1 MRILVFLW
9 LLFLP
14 LCSVLFRIDIAW
26 VSGECLG
33 GLRLCLEDEK
43 SLLLQL
49 KDSLTFKPNV
59 SVKLVSWNES
69 VDCCS
74 WGGVTWDSNGL
85 VVSLDLSS
93 ELISGGFNSSSTL
106 FSLQHLQSLNLAN
119 NSFNSS
125 QIPSGFDKLGNL
137 TYLNLS
143 DGGFSG
149 QIPIEISHLTR
160 LAIIDLSSI
169 YYLTGIPKLKLE
181 NPNLRM
187 LVQNLKELRELHL
200 NGVNISAQGK
210 EWCQAL
216 SSSVPN
222 LQVLSLS
229 SCHLSGPIHSSLEKL
244 QSILRIRLDDNNFT
258 APVPEFLGNFSNL
271 TQLKLSSCGLKG
283 TFPEKIFQVPTLQI
297 LDLSNN
303 RLLEGS
309 LPEFPLN
316 GSLDSLVLTD
326 TNFSGK
332 VPDSIGNLKRLTR
345 IELARCNF
353 SGPIPNSMANL
364 TQLVYM
370 DLSGNAFSGPVPSFS
385 LSKNLTRI
393 DLSHNH
399 LAGQILSSHWDGLE
413 NLVTLDLGNNSL
425 NGSLP
430 MHLFSLSSLQ
440 KIQLSNNQFS
450 GPFSEFEVKSFSVL
464 DTLDLSSNNLEGP
477 IPVSVFDLKRL
488 NILDL
493 SSNKF
498 NGTVELSSF
507 QKLGNLTSLSLSY
520 NNLSINSSVG
530 NPTLPLL
537 LNLTTLKLASCKLR
551 TLPDLSTQSRL
562 AYLDLSDNQ
571 IRGNIPNWI
580 WKIGIGSLAYL
591 NLSHN
596 LLEDLQEPLSNF
608 TPYLSILDLHSNQL
622 HGQIPTPPQFCSYV
636 DYSDNRFTSTIP
648 DGIGVYISFTIFFSL
663 SKNNITGSIPRSIC
677 NATYLQVLDFSDNN
691 LSGKV
696 PSCLIE
702 YGTLGVLNLR
712 RNNFSGAIPGKFPGN
727 CLLQTLD
734 LSGNRLEGKIP
745 GSLANCTALEVL
757 NLGNNQMN
765 GTFPCLLKNI
775 TTLRVLVLRGNNFQ
789 GSIGCPKSNSTW
801 AMLQIVD
808 LALNNF
814 SGKLPATCFSTWT
827 AMMAGENEVQSK
839 LKHLQFRVLQFGQ
852 LYYQDAVTVT
862 SKGLEMEL
870 VKVLTL
876 YTSIDLSSNNFQGDI
891 PEVMGNFT
899 SLYVLNL
906 SHNGFTGHIPSS
918 IGNLRQLES
927 LDLSQNRL
935 SGEIPTQLANLNFLS
950 VLNLSFNQLVGRIPP
965 GNQMQTFSETS
976 YEGNKLCGWPL
987 NINCTHPPPSEDK
1000 RFQDKEEF
1008 NWEFIITGLGFGVGA
1023 GIIVAPLT
1031 FWKKGKKWF
1040 HEYVDRFVLLI
1051 LPIVRLLY
1059 TNYGRVEAEE
1069 AFGIELTDITG
1080 GYEDSDEEK
1089 DEIEFGSFDVRFCV
1103 FCTKL
1108 DIGTKKPIHDPNCSC
1123 HDSPPILSSSSSSSS
1138 SSSQI

>member
-9 LLFLP
+9 LFFLP
-14 LCSVLFRIDIAW
+14 LCSVLFRIHIAL

-33 GLRLCLEDEK
+33 GSRLCLEDEK
-43 SLLLQL
+43 SMLLQL
-49 KDSLTFKPNV
+49 KNSLKFKSNV
-59 SVKLVSWNES
+59 SMKLVTWNES
-69 VDCCS
+69 VGCCS
-74 WGGVTWDSNGL
+74 WEGVTWDSNGH
-85 VVSLDLSS
+85 VVGLDLSS
-93 ELISGGFNSSSTL
+93 ELISGGFNSSSSL
-106 FSLQHLQSLNLAN
+106 FSLRHLQRLNLAN

-143 DGGFSG
+143 ATGFYG
-149 QIPIEISHLTR
+149 QIPIEISRLTR
-160 LAIIDLSSI
+160 LVTIDFSI
-169 YYLTGIPKLKLE
+169 LYFPGVPTLKLE

-187 LVQNLKELRELHL
+187 LVQNLAELRELYL

-210 EWCQAL
+210 EWCRAL
-216 SSSVPN
+216 SSSVPISN
-222 LQVLSLS
+222 
-229 SCHLSGPIHSSLEKL
+229 
-244 QSILRIRLDDNNFT
+244 NNFS
-258 APVPEFLGNFSNL
+258 APVPEFLANFSNL
-271 TQLKLSSCGLKG
+271 TQLRLSSCGLYG
-283 TFPEKIFQVPTLQI
+283 TFPEKIFQ
-297 LDLSNN
+297 
-303 RLLEGS
+303 
-309 LPEFPLN
+309 N
-316 GSLDSLVLTD
+316 GSLETLVLPD
-326 TNFSGK
+326 TKFSGK
-332 VPDSIGNLKRLTR
+332 VPNSIGNLKRLTR

-353 SGPIPNSMANL
+353 SGPIPNSTANL
-364 TQLVYM
+364 ARLVYL
-370 DLSGNAFSGPVPSFS
+370 DLSENKFSGPIPPFS

-393 DLSHNH
+393 NLSHNH
-399 LAGQILSSHWDGLE
+399 LTGPIPSSHLDGLV
-413 NLVTLDLGNNSL
+413 NLVTLDLSKNSL

-430 MHLFSLSSLQ
+430 MPLFSLPSLQ

-450 GPFSEFEVKSFSVL
+450 GQ
-464 DTLDLSSNNLEGP
+464 
-477 IPVSVFDLKRL
+477 IPVSIFDLQCL
-488 NILDL
+488 SILDL

-498 NGTVELSSF
+498 NGTVLLSSF
-507 QKLGNLTSLSLSY
+507 QKLGNLTTLSLSY

-562 AYLDLSDNQ
+562 TYLDLS
-571 IRGNIPNWI
+571 ITKFPG
-580 WKIGIGSLAYL
+580 AYL
-591 NLSHN
+591 IGFGRL
-596 LLEDLQEPLSNF
+596 
-608 TPYLSILDLHSNQL
+608 L

-636 DYSDNRFTSTIP
+636 DYSDNRFTSSIP

-677 NATYLQVLDFSDNN
+677 NATYLQVLDFSNNN
-691 LSGKV
+691 LSGKI

-712 RNNFSGAIPGKFPGN
+712 RNNFSGAIPGKFPVN

-734 LSGNRLEGKIP
+734 LSRNHIEGKIP

-789 GSIGCPKSNSTW
+789 GSIGCRKSNSTW

-808 LALNNF
+808 LAF
-814 SGKLPATCFSTWT
+814 
-827 AMMAGENEVQSK
+827 Q
-839 LKHLQFRVLQFGQ
+839 QFQWVLQFSQ

-876 YTSIDLSSNNFQGDI
+876 YTSIDLSCNNFQGDI

-927 LDLSQNRL
+927 LDLSRNRL

-976 YEGNKLCGWPL
+976 YEGNKEL
-987 NINCTHPPPSEDK
+987 NNCCAPNLL
-1000 RFQDKEEF
+1000 EE
-1008 NWEFIITGLGFGVGA
+1008 GR
-1023 GIIVAPLT
+1023 
-1031 FWKKGKKWF
+1031 KWLD
-1040 HEYVDRFVLLI
+1040 ECVDRFVLLI

-1108 DIGTKKPIHDPNCSC
+1108 DIGMKKPIHDPNCSC

>member
-1 MRILVFLW
+1 MRIALFSW
-9 LLFLP
+9 LYFLP
-14 LCSVLFRIDIAW
+14 LCSIVFGIHVAL
-26 VSGECLG
+26 VSGECLSDG
-33 GLRLCLEDEK
+33 SICLEDQM

-49 KDSLTFKPNV
+49 KNTLKFNV
-59 SVKLVSWNES
+59 AASSKLVSWNPS
-69 VDCCS
+69 MDCCS
-74 WGGVTWDSNGL
+74 WGGVTWDATGH
-85 VVSLDLSS
+85 VVALDLSS
-93 ELISGGFNSSSTL
+93 QSIYGGFNNTSSI
-106 FSLQHLQSLNLAN
+106 FSLQYLQSLNLAD

-125 QIPSGFDKLGNL
+125 QIPSGFGKLGNL
-137 TYLNLS
+137 MYLNLS
-143 DGGFSG
+143 NAGFSG
-149 QIPIEISHLTR
+149 QIPIEVSCLTK
-160 LAIIDLSSI
+160 LVTIDFSVF
-169 YYLTGIPKLKLE
+169 YLGVPTLKLE

-187 LVQNLKELRELHL
+187 LVQNLTELRELYL

-222 LQVLSLS
+222 LQVLSLP
-229 SCHLSGPIHSSLEKL
+229 SCYLSGPLDSSLQKL
-244 QSILRIRLDDNNFT
+244 RSLSSIRLDGNNFS
-258 APVPEFLGNFSNL
+258 APVPEFLANFSNL
-271 TQLKLSSCGLKG
+271 TQLRLSSCGLNG

-303 RLLEGS
+303 KLLLGS
-309 LPEFPLN
+309 LPEFPQN
-316 GSLDSLVLTD
+316 GSLETLVLPD
-326 TNFSGK
+326 TKFSGK
-332 VPDSIGNLKRLTR
+332 VPNSIGNLKRLTR

-353 SGPIPNSMANL
+353 SGPIPNSTANL
-364 TQLVYM
+364 AQLVYL
-370 DLSGNAFSGPVPSFS
+370 DLSENKFSGPIPPFS

-393 DLSHNH
+393 NLSHNY
-399 LAGQILSSHWDGLE
+399 LTGPIPSSHLDGLV
-413 NLVTLDLGNNSL
+413 NLVILDLRDNSL

-430 MHLFSLSSLQ
+430 MPLFSLPSLQ

-450 GPFSEFEVKSFSVL
+450 GPLSKFSVVPSVL
-464 DTLDLSSNNLEGP
+464 DTLDLSSNNLEGQ
-477 IPVSVFDLKRL
+477 IPVSIFDLQCL

-498 NGTVELSSF
+498 NGTVLLSSF
-507 QKLGNLTSLSLSY
+507 QKLGNLTTLSLSY

-562 AYLDLSDNQ
+562 TYLDLSDNQ
-571 IRGNIPNWI
+571 ICGNIPNWI
-580 WKIGIGSLAYL
+580 WKIGNCSLAHL

-636 DYSDNRFTSTIP
+636 DYSDNRFTSSIP

-677 NATYLQVLDFSDNN
+677 NATYLQVLDFSDNH
-691 LSGKV
+691 LSGKI

-712 RNNFSGAIPGKFPGN
+712 RNNFSGAIPGKFPVN

-734 LSGNRLEGKIP
+734 LSRNHIEGKIP

-789 GSIGCPKSNSTW
+789 GSIGCCKSNSTW

-808 LALNNF
+808 LAFNNF

-839 LKHLQFRVLQFGQ
+839 LKHLQFRVLQFSQ

-876 YTSIDLSSNNFQGDI
+876 YTSIDLSCNNFQGDI

-976 YEGNKLCGWPL
+976 YEGNKELCGWPL
-987 NINCTHPPPSEDK
+987 DLSCTDPPP
-1000 RFQDKEEF
+1000 EF
-1008 NWEFIITGLGFGVGA
+1008 DDRHSGSRMEIKWEYIAPEIGFVTGLG
-1023 GIIVAPLT
+1023 IVIWPLVLCRR
-1031 FWKKGKKWF
+1031 WRKCYYK
-1040 HEYVDRFVLLI
+1040 HVDR
-1051 LPIVRLLY
+1051 
-1059 TNYGRVEAEE
+1059 
-1069 AFGIELTDITG
+1069 
-1080 GYEDSDEEK
+1080 
-1089 DEIEFGSFDVRFCV
+1089 
-1103 FCTKL
+1103 
-1108 DIGTKKPIHDPNCSC
+1108 
-1123 HDSPPILSSSSSSSS
+1123 ILSRILQGRASGGRRAHR
-1138 SSSQI
+1138 IRLRRRRM